1 MRDTQNKNN
10 EEETEYLDEE
20 QESVAEIPS
29 KPETLALPSA
39 DEVLLEEFFKLVA
52 QIALRLSCGSVETTS
67 NFASATRH
75 KQIRLITINEAARIP
90 EIAGAAVFQVLCA
103 IQRENTGKVIL
114 VPVEYTE
121 KRVAGPIKEI

>member
-20 QESVAEIPS
+20 QEYVAEIPS
-29 KPETLALPSA
+29 KPETLALSSA
-39 DEVLLEEFFKLVA
+39 DEVLLEEFFKRVA

-67 NFASATRH
+67 NSASATRH
-75 KQIRLITINEAARIP
+75 KQIHLITIKDAARIP
-90 EIAGAAVFQVLCA
+90 EIAGSAVFQALCA
-103 IQRENTGKVIL
+103 IQRENTGKDIL
-114 VPVEYTE
+114 IPVEYIE